1 MDGEPALEKKAKE
14 NLTPRGFIII
24 LDLFHVMERLWTLC
38 YFFCK
43 EGSLESVE
51 WVRKYLTMILTG
63 KVGYFIGAVRQIM
76 KKRGFSPSKIKKI
89 EKLLVYYEKRK
100 SHMKYDEYLV
110 KGYPIGSGVIE
121 GTCRSLVKDRM
132 ELAGMRWSEIGAE
145 KMLELRSI
153 KVNGKWDDYWQ
164 YFISEEKERLYS
176 DYGSYDES
184 IKQRGK
190 NVA

>member
-1 MDGEPALEKKAKE
+1 
-14 NLTPRGFIII
+14 
-24 LDLFHVMERLWTLC
+24 
-38 YFFCK
+38 
-43 EGSLESVE
+43 
-51 WVRKYLTMILTG
+51 MILTG

-89 EKLLVYYEKRK
+89 EKFLVYYEKRK
-100 SHMKYDEYLV
+100 PYMKYDEYLA